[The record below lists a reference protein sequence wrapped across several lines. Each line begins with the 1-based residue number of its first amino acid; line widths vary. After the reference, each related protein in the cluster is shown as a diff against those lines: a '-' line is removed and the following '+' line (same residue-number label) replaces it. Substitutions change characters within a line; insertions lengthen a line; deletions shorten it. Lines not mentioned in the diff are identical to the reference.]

1 MRSVLPA
8 SRFLLVLAGLGL
20 AVVVVAAAA
29 EYAYAYAYT
38 YTGAGAG
45 VLLSVLR
52 ELLPPEKEKGALGL
66 G

>member
-1 MRSVLPA
+1 M
-8 SRFLLVLAGLGL
+8 LAGLGL
-20 AVVVVAAAA
+20 VVVVAAA